1 MIEDRLIEIETKISF
16 QEDLLQ
22 ELNNVV
28 CRQQKQIDQLEA
40 VCKSLID
47 HVRALSEAASE
58 GKSEGGMLNERPPHY

>member
-16 QEDLLQ
+16 QEDMLQ

-47 HVRALSEAASE
+47 HVRALSEAAAE
-58 GKSEGGMLNERPPHY
+58 GKSDGGMLNERPPHY